1 MPAVSRPTC
10 PTERISAAM
19 SAKLP
24 CPGWPTS
31 ASDRAAAIAK
41 DADHSRQAGQVRS
54 AAARYSNTTAS
65 SPALAAAAILA
76 VDCHIRLAS
85 AGRLAA
91 ARPDTPEIGRPEW
104 RKSGG

>member
-31 ASDRAAAIAK
+31 ASDRAASIAK
-41 DADHSRQAGQVRS
+41 DAEHSRQAGQV
-54 AAARYSNTTAS
+54 
-65 SPALAAAAILA
+65 
-76 VDCHIRLAS
+76 D
-85 AGRLAA
+85 
-91 ARPDTPEIGRPEW
+91 
-104 RKSGG
+104 RKSVVEGKRVAVRVDLHGRRTIKQHSKTRHKQKPTDTKRQINKQIEE